1 MSFYMQFDN
10 SFMKGQRTKR
20 SQDTLEEQK
29 EGRRRLSLLNIKL
42 LLKAVGLQVDQW
54 DRIESICME
63 T

>member
-20 SQDTLEEQK
+20 SQDILEEQK